1 MEYLK
6 LLGILLIIV
15 GFAFKWDSA
24 AVVVFSAIA
33 TGLLSGMDLMQLL
46 TTIGTSF
53 VNNRAVTVFILT
65 LPMIGLIESHG
76 LKEVAV
82 NAISK
87 LKKLTPS
94 RILNIYLAIREL
106 GGLFGISLQGQVQFV
121 RPLIS
126 PMVSA
131 AAELEKGEKLTK
143 VEQDLIKG
151 RSAADD
157 NFGNFFAQNLF
168 MGSGGVLL
176 IASTM
181 KSLKY
186 AVTPAQVGQYTAP
199 IAIVTLVV
207 VGLYNLLF
215 NRKFAKKGSK

>member
-186 AVTPAQVGQYTAP
+186 AVTPAQVVQYTAP

-215 NRKFAKKGSK
+215 NRKFVKKGNK

>member
-186 AVTPAQVGQYTAP
+186 AVTPAQVVQYTAP

>member
-15 GFAFKWDSA
+15 GFVFKWDSA

-131 AAELEKGEKLTK
+131 AVELEKGE
-143 VEQDLIKG
+143 
-151 RSAADD
+151 
-157 NFGNFFAQNLF
+157 N
-168 MGSGGVLL
+168 
-176 IASTM
+176 
-181 KSLKY
+181 
-186 AVTPAQVGQYTAP
+186 
-199 IAIVTLVV
+199 
-207 VGLYNLLF
+207 
-215 NRKFAKKGSK
+215 

>member
-157 NFGNFFAQNLF
+157 NFGNFFSQNLF

-186 AVTPAQVGQYTAP
+186 AVTPAQVVQYTAP

>member
-106 GGLFGISLQGQVQFV
+106 GGFFGISLQGQVQFV

-131 AAELEKGEKLTK
+131 TAELEKGEKLTK

-186 AVTPAQVGQYTAP
+186 AVTPAQVVQYTAP

>member
-186 AVTPAQVGQYTAP
+186 AVTPVQVVQYTAP

>member
-15 GFAFKWDSA
+15 GFVFKWDSA

-186 AVTPAQVGQYTAP
+186 AVTPAQVVQYTAP